1 MQDYPYAFLL
11 CPTDGFVYGSDR
23 ARLKEEESM
32 LIWRRGVKEI
42 EGIVDTN
49 KEMVNM
55 LSRFT

>member
-1 MQDYPYAFLL
+1 MQDYPYAFLIY
-11 CPTDGFVYGSDR
+11 PTEYESDR